1 MRSTDMEM
9 VLETYD
15 YAENKRKAI
24 EATSKLLNVSPEEIK
39 EVLQKNGRVIDFQKP
54 IKTKG
59 ERPTAT
65 IKNKIME
72 PAREADQPEEP
83 EKPKEAAAPEPM
95 PEYVKD
101 VLMHGMDQLE
111 QEIQEATQRLK
122 MLEGNYKV
130 LTDYIFRQ

>member
-15 YAENKRKAI
+15 HAENKRKAI

-72 PAREADQPEEP
+72 PAREADPPEP
-83 EKPKEAAAPEPM
+83 AKEAAAPEPM
-95 PEYVKD
+95 PEYVKE
-101 VLMHGMDQLE
+101 VLMNGMDQLE

>member
-1 MRSTDMEM
+1 MRTTDVEM

-15 YAENKRKAI
+15 QAENKRKAI

-72 PAREADQPEEP
+72 PAREADPPEP
-83 EKPKEAAAPEPM
+83 AKEAAAPEPM
-95 PEYVKD
+95 PEYVKE
-101 VLMHGMDQLE
+101 VLMNGMDQLE
-111 QEIQEATQRLK
+111 QEIQETTQRLK

>member
-15 YAENKRKAI
+15 HAENKRKAI

-72 PAREADQPEEP
+72 PAREADPPEEP
-83 EKPKEAAAPEPM
+83 KEPKEAAAPEPM
-95 PEYVKD
+95 PEYVKE
-101 VLMHGMDQLE
+101 VLMNGMDQLE

>member
-1 MRSTDMEM
+1 MRTTDMEM

-15 YAENKRKAI
+15 HAENKRKAI

-54 IKTKG
+54 IKTKE
-59 ERPTAT
+59 ERAKAS
-65 IKNKIME
+65 IKPKAMV
-72 PAREADQPEEP
+72 PPKEADPPEP
-83 EKPKEAAAPEPM
+83 EKEAAAPEPM
-95 PEYVKD
+95 PEYVKE
-101 VLMHGMDQLE
+101 VLMNGMDQLE
-111 QEIQEATQRLK
+111 QEIQETTQRLK

>member
-15 YAENKRKAI
+15 HAENKRKAI

-39 EVLQKNGRVIDFQKP
+39 EVLQKNGRVIDSQKP
-54 IKTKG
+54 IKTKE
-59 ERPTAT
+59 ERPKAS
-65 IKNKIME
+65 IKPRAME
-72 PAREADQPEEP
+72 LPKEADPPEP
-83 EKPKEAAAPEPM
+83 TKEAAAPEPM
-95 PEYVKD
+95 PEYVKE
-101 VLMHGMDQLE
+101 VLINGMDQLE

-130 LTDYIFRQ
+130 LTDYIFKQ